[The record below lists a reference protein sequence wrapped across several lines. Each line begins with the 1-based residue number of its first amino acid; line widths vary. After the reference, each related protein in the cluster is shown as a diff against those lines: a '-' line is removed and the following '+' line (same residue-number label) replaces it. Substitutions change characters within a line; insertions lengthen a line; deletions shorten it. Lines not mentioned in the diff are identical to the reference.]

1 MKRPGPPGYEHRK
14 EPPGHQK
21 FTSVVPDYGP
31 ILVFGKVVQVDPLT
45 ADRCGKTVAFVK
57 VGDTDVNENCS
68 GKDWRE
74 CSVGTCDR
82 PICEQWD
89 SKL

>member
-1 MKRPGPPGYEHRK
+1 LKRPGPLGYEHRK

-57 VGDTDVNENCS
+57 VGDTEVNEKLLRQGLARVFS
-68 GKDWRE
+68 RYLRPADRRA
-74 CSVGTCDR
+74 VG
-82 PICEQWD
+82 
-89 SKL
+89 

>member
-1 MKRPGPPGYEHRK
+1 LKRPGPPGYEHRK

-57 VGDTDVNENCS
+57 VGDTEVNEKLLRQGLARVFS
-68 GKDWRE
+68 RYLRPADLRA
-74 CSVGTCDR
+74 VG
-82 PICEQWD
+82 
-89 SKL
+89 

>member
-1 MKRPGPPGYEHRK
+1 LKRPGPPGYEHRK

-45 ADRCGKTVAFVK
+45 ADRCGRTVAFVK
-57 VGDTDVNENCS
+57 VGDTEVNEKLLRQGLARVFS
-68 GKDWRE
+68 RYLRPADLRA
-74 CSVGTCDR
+74 VG
-82 PICEQWD
+82 
-89 SKL
+89 